1 MYSPIGKTLA
11 EVAKDYGASLQGYAV
26 FVLEDESDQIGTQIG
41 KEMIL
46 NFSVKSILRKY
57 PEYASYKVKYTN
69 DFFGETVFRVIKEGA
84 E

>member
-26 FVLEDESDQIGTQIG
+26 FVLEDENDTVGIQIG
-41 KEMIL
+41 KEMIM
-46 NFSVKSILRKY
+46 NFSIRTILRKY
-57 PEYASYKVKYTN
+57 PEYSNYKVKYTN
-69 DFFGETVFRVIKEGA
+69 DFLGETVFRVIKEGA